1 MRYGV
6 TRRSTPARLSAV
18 LEMGRGGAADLAAII
33 AGHETV
39 LAAILRQQIR
49 DIHAGISPSNRV
61 EAARLKGQELEGVK
75 DALRAVPELN
85 ELMRDMLF

>member
-1 MRYGV
+1 M
-6 TRRSTPARLSAV
+6 
-18 LEMGRGGAADLAAII
+18 
-33 AGHETV
+33 

-85 ELMRDMLF
+85 ELVRDMGAFHEVRKLSRQTSPRDAWAIVRRALEGLEEETKP